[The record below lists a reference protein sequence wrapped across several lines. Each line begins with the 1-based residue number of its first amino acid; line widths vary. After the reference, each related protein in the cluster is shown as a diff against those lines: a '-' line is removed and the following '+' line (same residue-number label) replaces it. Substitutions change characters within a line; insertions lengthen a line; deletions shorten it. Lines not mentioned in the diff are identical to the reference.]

1 MIVKFIK
8 NLVSNDSSAGTKP
21 AAGSAK
27 RPKKTADKH
36 QAQSSPQAGGANA
49 AGTERK
55 GRGKRRSGKRRDSQ
69 DSRPDNKRAQ
79 ATKKADQAPWDPSQF
94 KVAPMPGKTRFHD
107 LDLPDPLLHAIAD
120 LGFEY
125 ASPIQAQSLPYALN
139 GDDLVGKAQ
148 TGTGKTAAFL
158 LAIIDELLNNPIEG
172 ERFAGEARALI
183 IAPTRELVIQIA
195 EDAKALTKYT
205 DLTVHT
211 LVGGMDY
218 GKQQQRLHSEL
229 VDILV
234 ATPGRL
240 IDFTGNRDVYLD
252 HVEILVL
259 DEADRMLDMGFIPQV
274 RRIIRQTPQK
284 HMRQTLLFSATFTD
298 DVLNLANQWT
308 IDPVR
313 VEIEPESVATDTVEQ
328 HIYLASTE
336 EKYTLLYNL
345 LKQDEVESLIVF
357 ANRRD
362 ECRRLHEQLEAHGF
376 KAGLLS
382 GEVAQNKRVRTLDAF
397 KTGEM
402 EVLVATDVAGRGIH
416 IDGISHVVNFTLPE
430 EPEDYVHRI
439 GRTGRAGR
447 HGVSVSF
454 ACEDD
459 AFRLMPIE
467 ELLGQK
473 LKCEQPPE
481 ALLAPTPERL
491 PPQRRSRSG
500 GGRPGGGRPGGG
512 RRPGGRSGGGRG
524 PRR

>member
-8 NLVSNDSSAGTKP
+8 NLVGSSENKGAATPGKTEQKRVKSSGHPAKRTPERSKKDSSDTTGGRTRKP
-21 AAGSAK
+21 RSGGRKRGDQLAKARSSAK
-27 RPKKTADKH
+27 
-36 QAQSSPQAGGANA
+36 
-49 AGTERK
+49 
-55 GRGKRRSGKRRDSQ
+55 SQ
-69 DSRPDNKRAQ
+69 HE
-79 ATKKADQAPWDPSQF
+79 PWDISQF
-94 KVAPMPGKTRFHD
+94 KVPSIAGKTRFHD
-107 LDLPDPLLHAIAD
+107 LDLPLPLMHAIAD

-158 LAIIDELLNNPIEG
+158 VGIIDELLNNPIEG

-195 EDAKALTKYT
+195 DDAKLLTKYT

-218 GKQQQRLHSEL
+218 GKQQQRLHGEV

-284 HMRQTLLFSATFTD
+284 THRQTMLFSATFTD
-298 DVLNLANQWT
+298 DVLNLASQWT

-328 HIYLASTE
+328 RVYLASTE

-345 LKQDEVESLIVF
+345 LKQEEVDSLIVF

-362 ECRRLHEQLEAHGF
+362 QCRRLHEQLEAHGF

-382 GEVAQNKRVRTLDAF
+382 GEVAQNKRVRTLDDF
-397 KTGEM
+397 KSGAIK
-402 EVLVATDVAGRGIH
+402 VLVATDVAGRGIH
-416 IDGISHVVNFTLPE
+416 IEGISHVVNFTLPE

-447 HGVSVSF
+447 KGKSISF

-459 AFRLMPIE
+459 ALRLMPIG
-467 ELLGQK
+467 ELLGAQ

-481 ALLAPTPERL
+481 GLLLPTPELL
-491 PPQRRSRSG
+491 PPARRSRGPGRSGGDSRSGPRTGSRSG
-500 GGRPGGGRPGGG
+500 GPRGGSRD
-512 RRPGGRSGGGRG
+512 RRR
-524 PRR
+524 